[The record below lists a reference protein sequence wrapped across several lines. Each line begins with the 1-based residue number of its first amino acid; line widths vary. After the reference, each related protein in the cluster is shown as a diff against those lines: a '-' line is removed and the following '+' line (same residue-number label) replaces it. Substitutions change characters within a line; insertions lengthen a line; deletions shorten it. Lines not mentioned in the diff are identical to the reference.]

1 MKNRDVV
8 KKDAFIII
16 SNMMN
21 IGIWNSPWIPLL
33 PDFKAKPNVNLVDL
47 HDFCVSN
54 LILPH
59 ETAWNRMLLQDLFY
73 PSLVECILNIHLSQL
88 SSFDKWTWALSPF
101 GLFSVKSVHEVSL
114 PSRNQVSPPSYAWHK
129 LWELKLQ
136 ARLKHLL

>member
-8 KKDAFIII
+8 KKGAFIVI
-16 SNMMN
+16 SNRMN
-21 IGIWNSPWIPLL
+21 VGIWNSPWIPLL

-73 PSLVECILNIHLSQL
+73 PSLVECILNITCRNLVLLTNGLGLYLHLAIFL
-88 SSFDKWTWALSPF
+88 
-101 GLFSVKSVHEVSL
+101 
-114 PSRNQVSPPSYAWHK
+114 
-129 LWELKLQ
+129 
-136 ARLKHLL
+136 